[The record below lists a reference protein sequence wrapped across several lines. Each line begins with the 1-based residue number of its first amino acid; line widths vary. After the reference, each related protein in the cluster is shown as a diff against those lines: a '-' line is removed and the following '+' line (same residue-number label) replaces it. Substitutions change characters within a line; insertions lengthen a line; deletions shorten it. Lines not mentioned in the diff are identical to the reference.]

1 MKSRKA
7 TSGSHGST
15 KTASTHPKPTQVTP
29 ADYRMLIETFPQWV
43 WIADAKGATT
53 FCNRHWYE
61 FSGFTVEQTYRNE
74 WHTLLHQDDRELAN
88 RIWHNALATG
98 KAYESEFRYKRAKDG
113 KYRWHL
119 AKGIP
124 IKNANGKVE
133 KWIGFGIDI
142 HDSKTAEHALAD
154 REARLSAIVNTGP
167 ECIKLLSAEGVLL
180 EMNPAGLA
188 IMEADS
194 PGQVIGKRLIEKI
207 VNGNITNLFVI
218 LFSKCSGVR
227 TLR

>member
-15 KTASTHPKPTQVTP
+15 KTANTHPKPTQVTP

-113 KYRWHL
+113 NIVGTWQ
-119 AKGIP
+119 
-124 IKNANGKVE
+124 
-133 KWIGFGIDI
+133 
-142 HDSKTAEHALAD
+142 
-154 REARLSAIVNTGP
+154 RE
-167 ECIKLLSAEGVLL
+167 
-180 EMNPAGLA
+180 
-188 IMEADS
+188 S
-194 PGQVIGKRLIEKI
+194 P
-207 VNGNITNLFVI
+207 
-218 LFSKCSGVR
+218 
-227 TLR
+227 